1 MKSFKISR
9 SFVLRILLSSILV
22 AFLLT
27 RVDVQKVPEL
37 LASTRLH
44 FFLFALALAVVER
57 MIFAF
62 KWNALLA
69 TKGLNIPF
77 LRILKIYYASNFVGN
92 FLPSSIGV
100 DVFRAY
106 SLNRQNANL
115 SESISSVLVDK
126 VLSSIAALM
135 LPLAGVLLYF
145 NVLAEQD
152 VLVVTVATIAAFGI
166 LLGIVVS
173 RTIIQSILNRLKNVN
188 RALVG
193 RVQDVYDAFSGY
205 LAYKRVLIYVFG
217 LSFGIQVVR
226 ALLIYMLGAS
236 LDLDISI
243 VIYFTFVPII
253 TLLTMLPIAVGG
265 IGIREGAYVY
275 FFSQAGV
282 PTSDAFA
289 LSLLAYVLVMIS
301 IIPGGI
307 AYLFEGM
314 SAKRELVAV
323 NDSRRRQSG

>member
-9 SFVLRILLSSILV
+9 SLALRVLLSLILV
-22 AFLLT
+22 GFLLT
-27 RVDVQKVPEL
+27 KVDVQKVPEL
-37 LASTRLH
+37 LASTKLH

-62 KWNALLA
+62 KWNMLLA

-77 LRILKIYYASNFVGN
+77 LRILKIYYVSNFIGT

-106 SLNRQNANL
+106 SLNKQNANPA
-115 SESISSVLVDK
+115 ESISSVLVDK
-126 VLSSIAALM
+126 VLSSIAALI

-152 VLVVTVATIAAFGI
+152 ILVVIVATIAAFGV
-166 LLGIVVS
+166 LLGIVVN
-173 RTIIQSILNRLKNVN
+173 RALIQKLLDRIKNVN
-188 RALVG
+188 HALVG
-193 RVQDVYDAFSGY
+193 RIQDVYDAFSGY

-217 LSFGIQVVR
+217 LSFGIQVIR
-226 ALLIYMLGAS
+226 ALLMYLVGTS

-289 LSLLAYVLVMIS
+289 LSLLTYVLVMIS

-307 AYLFEGM
+307 AYLLEGM
-314 SAKRELVAV
+314 SAKRGLAPV